1 MTATPPA
8 PSPAVISPD
17 TAAFLAT
24 GCALIVGAITP
35 DGAPFA
41 ARGWGLDLLG
51 GDPTSAERPP
61 TVRLLLDLTDATT
74 CASLLPGTPIAI
86 TATSVVT
93 LRSVQLKGRVT
104 DAGDATDDDR
114 ARAARYCQMFEDDV
128 VATDGLDRLIFRRII
143 PPDYCARVV
152 EVDAVFDQTPGPGAG
167 ARIEV
172 PR

>member
-1 MTATPPA
+1 M
-8 PSPAVISPD
+8 
-17 TAAFLAT
+17 
-24 GCALIVGAITP
+24 
-35 DGAPFA
+35 
-41 ARGWGLDLLG
+41 
-51 GDPTSAERPP
+51 
-61 TVRLLLDLTDATT
+61 
-74 CASLLPGTPIAI
+74 
-86 TATSVVT
+86 VT

-128 VATDGLDRLIFRRII
+128 VATDCLDRLIFRRII